1 MDSNATASDE
11 IEAAKTSLAAQIED
25 RDVLAAATSLAN
37 RPRGKKKMR
46 IAARQRPDLSLDPG
60 SD

>member
-25 RDVLAAATSLAN
+25 RDVLLRRLPFCEPPTRQDKNAHKRRAN
-37 RPRGKKKMR
+37 
-46 IAARQRPDLSLDPG
+46 ART
-60 SD
+60 